1 MKFVFTGGGSAGH
14 VTPNIAIMNEIRKL
28 QEDYSFDYIGS
39 EAGIEKNIIGA
50 IEDINYHSIRTGKL
64 RRYFSLKNFTDPFKV
79 LLGYKDAVNTL
90 RKIKPDVVFSKGGFV
105 SVPVVYAARKLKIP
119 VIAHESD
126 MTPGLANKL
135 SKKCADKIC
144 VTFPETLTHLPENLG
159 VLTGSPIRAEL
170 LCGNSVKA
178 RNMLHFDSK
187 PVILVMGGSLGS
199 VAINKAIREN
209 LATLTEKYNIIH
221 LCGKNNL
228 DEAASKQSNQVF
240 LSYKQFEFIT
250 DELPD
255 FLALADF
262 VISRAGANAI
272 HEFLALHKPM
282 ILIPLP
288 AGSSRGDQILNSE
301 SFKSRGFA
309 LVLKEEDV
317 TPDTLKS
324 AISQL
329 VERKTDMIQAMKSD
343 TSALGAAE
351 KIAKM
356 LIEKATV

>member
-39 EAGIEKNIIGA
+39 ENGIEKEIIGNIA
-50 IEDINYHSIRTGKL
+50 DVTYHGIRTGKL

-79 LLGYKDAVNTL
+79 LLGYKDAVNIL
-90 RKIKPDVVFSKGGFV
+90 KRLKPDAVFSKGGFV

-135 SKKCADKIC
+135 SKKCASKIC
-144 VTFPETLTHLPENLG
+144 VTFPETLSHLPENLG
-159 VLTGSPIRAEL
+159 VLTGSPIRSEL
-170 LCGNSVKA
+170 LSGNASKA
-178 RNMLHFDSK
+178 RSMLHFDNK

-209 LATLTEKYNIIH
+209 LALLTEKYNIIH

-228 DEAASKQSNQVF
+228 DESVGRQSNTIF

-262 VISRAGANAI
+262 VVSRAGANAI

-282 ILIPLP
+282 LLIPLS
-288 AGSSRGDQILNSE
+288 AKASRGDQILNSE
-301 SFKSRGFA
+301 SFAKRKFA
-309 LVLKEEDV
+309 LVLQEEDV
-317 TPDTLKS
+317 TSDTLMESIKKLTS
-324 AISQL
+324 NRDS
-329 VERKTDMIQAMKSD
+329 MIEAMKAD
-343 TSALGAAE
+343 TSVLGAAE

-356 LIEKATV
+356 LVNIQ